1 MIVKE
6 YLEGGRY
13 VTEYRKGQKTLS
25 VTEINKNRYWKIKLI
40 EKNQDDQFN
49 ITKKYFEDKERL
61 SDYITEV
68 MNG

>member
-6 YLEGGRY
+6 YIKGGRY
-13 VTEYRKGQKTLS
+13 VTEYRKDQKILS

-40 EKNQDDQFN
+40 EKNQD

-61 SDYITEV
+61 NDYITEV

>member
-6 YLEGGRY
+6 YIKGGRY
-13 VTEYRKGQKTLS
+13 VTEYRKGQKILS

-40 EKNQDDQFN
+40 EKNQD

-61 SDYITEV
+61 NDYITEV